1 MKTIGLLARDF
12 IPLLLA
18 LFVQPQQLGLLLA
31 VLAALGLLIMQIRVK
46 KVKTLTAV
54 NALFLTLA
62 IIISSIMPN
71 VNILAYSQ
79 LAVYAIL
86 ACTTLLSLG
95 IGELFTM
102 QYAKDT
108 TPEAIWTHPL
118 FYRINRILTG
128 MWAGVFTLCA
138 IFAALTTFGVL
149 DRTIGILLAN
159 AWCVPGFIANMM
171 LPPYMQ
177 RRYAESMRGTKRPE
191 LDWEPVVSLEASV
204 QAGQYDV
211 IIVGSGIGGLTAG
224 AELAAAGARVLV
236 LEQHMLA
243 GGACTTYTRRGG
255 FRLEAGVESVSGLD
269 EGGPLRHLLARHG
282 LLDRIEWL
290 KNTYEFRDG
299 EEHTII
305 PETFEAW
312 RDRLAERF
320 PKEKEHIHA
329 LFTELAICFTQM
341 RTVFGPDRLA
351 PRIPNTIEEMNRFA
365 EQNPNYL
372 RWQGRTWKELLSTYT
387 SNQAIHRE
395 LSFLAGYVGDAGEET
410 SADAMIPLMGYF
422 IYGGFRPRGGSQV
435 LADALV
441 ARIRECGGDVL
452 VSTDVQKIIIEN
464 NQVQGVQTKKQT
476 YHASTVISNADPR
489 LTYETLVGLE
499 KLPSAYGGEVKKLIP
514 SMSLFVWSAA
524 LSKPFAT
531 KNLIHYKLPE
541 PITLPGTSQTITGIG
556 IHSPSACDAS
566 LAPDGQG
573 TLTVNII
580 TDASASR
587 YKAMTPEE
595 YSTVKQEVD
604 RMCRAAI
611 CEIDPAMADA
621 ILWTEVATP
630 KTMARYLR
638 TYEGSVYS
646 SRRSGGNAPDFPHHK
661 APVQGLYL
669 AGAGVGYGPGIEA
682 VVISG
687 GVVAEE
693 LVPYFANRSHIHTA

>member
-1 MKTIGLLARDF
+1 MKTMGLIARDF

-18 LFVQPQQLGLLLA
+18 LFVQPQEIGLLLA
-31 VLAALGLLIMQIRVK
+31 ALTALGLLMMQIRTK
-46 KVKTLTAV
+46 KVKTLSAV
-54 NALFLTLA
+54 NALFFALA
-62 IIISSIMPN
+62 AVGSWVMPDIT
-71 VNILAYSQ
+71 ILEYSQ
-79 LAVYAIL
+79 LAVYTIL
-86 ACTTLLSLG
+86 AGTTLISLV

-102 QYAKDT
+102 QYAKET
-108 TPEAIWTHPL
+108 TPEAIWKHPL
-118 FYRINRILTG
+118 FYRINWILTG
-128 MWAGVFTLCA
+128 MWAGVFSLGA
-138 IFAALTTFGVL
+138 LFAALTTFGIL
-149 DRTIGILLAN
+149 DHTIGILLAN
-159 AWCVPGFIANMM
+159 VWCVPGFIANVM
-171 LPPYMQ
+171 LPSYMQ

-191 LDWEPVVSLEASV
+191 LEWEPVVSSEASV

-236 LEQHMLA
+236 LEQHILA

-269 EGGPLRHLLARHG
+269 EGGPLRHLLVRHG

-290 KNTYEFRDG
+290 KNTYEFHDG
-299 EEHTII
+299 GECTII
-305 PETFEAW
+305 PETFDAW

-320 PKEKEHIHA
+320 PEEKEKIQA
-329 LFTELAICFTQM
+329 LFAELAVCFAQM
-341 RTVFGPDRLA
+341 RTVFAPDRIS
-351 PRIPNTIEEMNRFA
+351 PRIPHTIEEMNRFA

-387 SNQAIHRE
+387 SNRAIHRE
-395 LSFLAGYVGDAGEET
+395 LSFLAGYIGDAGEET
-410 SADAMIPLMGYF
+410 KADAMIPLMGYF

-476 YHASTVISNADPR
+476 YDAPIVISNADPR

-499 KLPSAYGGEVKKLIP
+499 KLPSAYQDEVQKLIP

-524 LSKPFAT
+524 LSRPFST

-541 PITLPGTSQTITGIG
+541 PITLPGTNQTITGIG

-566 LAPDGQG
+566 LAPEGCG

-587 YKAMTPEE
+587 YKAMTSEE
-595 YSTVKQEVD
+595 YNAVKQEVD
-604 RMCRAAI
+604 RLCRAAI

-621 ILWTEVATP
+621 IVWTEVATP

-646 SRRSGGNAPDFPHHK
+646 SRRSDGNAPDFPHHK

-687 GVVAEE
+687 GAVAEE
-693 LVPYFANRSHIHTA
+693 LVPYFANRLRVHTA